1 MTKKIL
7 IDCDPGVDDAIAIL
21 FALYRKDVEIV
32 GITTGVGNVT
42 AAQGAENAL
51 RILKLANA
59 EDKVP
64 VCVGAERTI
73 AGETEEFPEFI
84 HGKNGIGNV
93 ELPKSEQKTVAMDVC
108 DFIYE
113 KACQYEHDLELVLLG
128 RMTNIANTIK
138 KYPDFPKKIKQ
149 VVSMGGSV
157 GTFGNVGPEV
167 EANIGGDPEA
177 ADIVVQAAWDMTMV
191 GLDVTLN
198 TQLKMRDVEDACE
211 YCREECRPAL
221 EFMKNEL
228 EYYMEG
234 ARKQNWMR
242 GCCPLHDPL
251 AMIVAVDPSVVFM
264 QKRIT
269 RVECEGKYTRGKVV
283 TDLREYPIE
292 GQYVA
297 HCLQVDSVRVLNE
310 LFAAFQ

>member
-1 MTKKIL
+1 MIKKIL
-7 IDCDPGVDDAIAIL
+7 IDCDPGVDDSLAIL
-21 FALYRKDVEIV
+21 FALYRKDVEIA
-32 GITTGVGNVT
+32 GITTGIGNVT

-51 RILKLANA
+51 RILKLAGA
-59 EDKVP
+59 EDKIP
-64 VCVGAERTI
+64 VCAGAECTI

-93 ELPKSEQKTVAMDVC
+93 ELPGSQQKTVEKDVC

-113 KACQYEHDLELVLLG
+113 KACQYEHELVLVLLG

-149 VVSMGGSV
+149 VVAMGGAV

-177 ADIVVQAAWDMTMV
+177 ADIVVQAAWDVTMV
-191 GLDVTLN
+191 GLDVTMN
-198 TQLKMRDVEDACE
+198 THLRMQDVEEACR
-211 YCREECRPAL
+211 YCREECRPVL
-221 EFMKNEL
+221 EFAKNEL

-242 GCCPLHDPL
+242 GCCPFHDPL
-251 AMIVAVDPSVVFM
+251 AMIVAVNPGVVFT

-269 RVECEGKYTRGKVV
+269 RIECDGKYTRGKVV

-292 GQYVA
+292 GRYVT
-297 HCLQVDSVRVLNE
+297 HCLQVDSVRALNE
-310 LFAAFQ
+310 FFAVFQ